1 MNVRLAA
8 AITAFLGVAA
18 GLYLLFGE
26 TGMRCTATTIGQTG
40 IGQPVE
46 TFAPGRCTSTRMV
59 DVQTVWP
66 MPLLAFAVWS
76 FAPALAVA
84 GVWPARVRMGL
95 VTAALVIEATS
106 ILSFGAAPVYVPLV
120 LVPLAI
126 TGVLARRASRRAAVP
141 G

>member
-1 MNVRLAA
+1 MSVRVAA
-8 AITAFLGVAA
+8 SVTLLLGVAA

-26 TGMRCTATTIGQTG
+26 TGMRCTAVTIGQTG

-46 TFAPGRCTSTRMV
+46 TFAPGRCEGTRMV

-66 MPLLAFAVWS
+66 MPLLALAVWS

-120 LVPLAI
+120 LVPLVI
-126 TGVLARRASRRAAVP
+126 TWVLARRASRRAAVP
-141 G
+141 A